1 MMILCSVTII
11 TQDSNICNSQFVLKC
26 GSFSVESALST
37 IPKGFP
43 LPKEKHGKPLGDL
56 LLWGKRAAE
65 GVGPYRGNEMCGRE
79 MKEM

>member
-1 MMILCSVTII
+1 MKLRGNIILPYLST
-11 TQDSNICNSQFVLKC
+11 NRNSQIELKC
-26 GSFSVESALST
+26 SSFSVESALST

-65 GVGPYRGNEMCGRE
+65 GVGPYRGNVRCSGE
-79 MKEM
+79 MKEMQ